1 MKIYTYFEED
11 GRVGY
16 VRVIDGDEKHTE
28 QEYVDK
34 AKKLNENLK
43 REAYVIFDIEDPRLV
58 ETILY
63 LLGEKKYKSYAD
75 LDDLDTTLNEVSGDI
90 QSLHNDAFEMYER
103 MEAIERMFEDFKNK
117 YIR

>member
-1 MKIYTYFEED
+1 M
-11 GRVGY
+11 VG
-16 VRVIDGDEKHTE
+16 VVSDSDEKHTE

-43 REAYVIFDIEDPRLV
+43 REAYVIFDIEDPRLA

-63 LLGEKKYKSYAD
+63 LLGEKKYKLYAD
-75 LDDLDTTLNEVSGDI
+75 LYDIDNTLNEVSGDI
-90 QSLHNDAFEMYER
+90 KSLHNDAFELYER
-103 MEAIERMFEDFKNK
+103 MEAIERMFENFKKK

>member
-75 LDDLDTTLNEVSGDI
+75 LDDLDTTLNEVSSDI
-90 QSLHNDAFEMYER
+90 QSLHNDAFEMYEI
-103 MEAIERMFEDFKNK
+103 MEAIKRMFEGFKNK